1 PRRGIRLHPSD
12 LKVTIG
18 ESWLLECVPPLGH
31 PEPTISWKKNGFSKE
46 KLLVAHAQKSD
57 AGAYIC
63 LAVNQVGEQV
73 SRAATVSVFGKKVQM
88 IRVHLGFV
96 LHLKGHYLRYFGTMH
111 EHLLETPLTKIGS
124 CQPAKMGFRKH
135 SASSIVER
143 PTFIRRPS
151 DIVASVGSSVQFICG
166 IHGDPKL
173 VVQWYKEDGELP
185 SGRYE
190 VDQENVLQIHHLT
203 MCDAGKYICAAY
215 SRGGTIFA
223 KAALTV
229 EDTRQKEWNRP
240 KDVTKELMD
249 IRVCLINVTP
259 TSQPIE
265 AYKVFYHSLLP
276 TKAHWAEWDVARDQQ
291 TIIPGLER
299 GYKYEFKVRPYLGK
313 IHGIDSN
320 VWFLGNET
328 HPGFNRTVDGD
339 THSLETI
346 GLPSGHKY
354 CVKVAAI
361 NGAEPMVEK
370 MAKSPDFLS
379 ANYMLEL
386 VRQPVFIASIGSALW
401 IMLMVLAVY
410 VCQQQARQFGGGRC
424 ALGEGKEADC
434 VQTAPSVSQFLRM
447 NKKWGGRMKVHL
459 SKIIFECFCFFVVL
473 EEEFRLHPSDLKVT
487 IGESWLLECVPP
499 LGHPEPTISWKKNG
513 FSKEKLLV
521 AHAQKSD
528 AGAYICLAVNQVGEQ
543 VSRAAT
549 VSVFER
555 PTFIRRPSDIVASV
569 GSSVQ
574 FICGIHGDPKLVV
587 QWYKEDGEL
596 PSGRYEVDQ
605 ENVLQIHHLTMCDAG
620 KYICAAYSRGGTI
633 FAKAALTV
641 EDTRQKEWNR
651 PKDVTKELMDIR
663 VCLIN
668 VTPTSQPIEAYK
680 VFYHSLLPTKA
691 HWAEWDVARDQ
702 QTIIPGLERGYKYEF
717 KVRPYLGK
725 IHGIDSNVW
734 FLGNETHPGFNRTVD
749 GDTHSLE
756 TIGLP
761 SGHKYCVK
769 VAAINGAGVGI
780 ASNPVC
786 GTAEPM
792 VEKMAKSPDFL
803 SANYMLELVRQPVF
817 IASIGSA
824 LWIMLM
830 VLAVYVCQQQARQ
843 FGGGRRYA
851 LGEGLYR
858 NASDDTI
865 IKHRVDA
872 GDSPWLSNTWKS
884 TSGSKNYS
892 TSSSLSSQLLWK
904 ESKDSQEFH
913 KSTVSFD
920 RQSQGSRIQ
929 TIPLVPDS
937 SNSSPYGAFRM
948 NLPAKD
954 LKTFYSSLPYLS
966 NPNIQSMELTQ
977 TGELMSHGR
986 QNLRTDWAGGQ
997 GRTQQGPW
1005 KAVGSL
1011 SPNRTIR
1018 GSWAKYDKKELQQ
1031 VHSTPMSPS
1040 GFSADWSNHSSPSS
1054 VVSSGKHRRVNGRAK
1069 KVLKTYSSSKFS
1081 LCSCTCYLHPPED
1094 FMDQQ
1099 LDKDSL
1105 KTVKESLDENQSFPT
1120 LPYNQLSAASVPVSL
1135 SDDQETVLT
1144 PEELLE
1150 NDVLDEDEDPNMVEG
1165 PCSSTKFFRSSCQT
1179 PSSSL
1184 SEDEA
1189 SLGGSLVNGWGSV
1202 SEDNGTSTRCSLVSS
1217 SDGSFLL
1224 DANFAQALAV
1234 AVDSFC
1240 FGLAKKEVDRPLTDF
1255 LPPVSSLDGL
1265 LHPQALTKSSEE
1277 VQQRLGSQPLPVWE
1291 WSTDWV
1297 EEMETKYMQPA
1308 ENWEAAVKPGKG
1320 RIAAPEEAQLVPT
1333 SIQQGTNDK
1342 CCCSKVEGH
1351 LPGMLK

>member
-1 PRRGIRLHPSD
+1 MSRRKYIEPSRLWIWASFLLVEGSRSRSVEFAPQILDHPSNLVVRKDQPATLNCRADGNPAPTIEWYRNGKYVKPSKEDATSQPTLLPDGSLFFLRLSQEKGKSDEGVYHCLARNRLGKAMSKNASLYLEVLEEEFRLHPSD

-18 ESWLLECVPPLGH
+18 ESWLLECVPPLGR
-31 PEPTISWKKNGFSKE
+31 PEPIISWRKNGVPLSAENGHYEFSKE

-57 AGAYIC
+57 AGAYSC

-73 SRAATVSVFGKKVQM
+73 SRAATVTVF
-88 IRVHLGFV
+88 
-96 LHLKGHYLRYFGTMH
+96 
-111 EHLLETPLTKIGS
+111 
-124 CQPAKMGFRKH
+124 
-135 SASSIVER
+135 ER

-151 DIVASVGSSVQFICG
+151 DVVASVGSSVQFTCG

-215 SRGGTIFA
+215 SHGGTIFA

-229 EDTRQKEWNRP
+229 EDPLDTRQKEWNRP
-240 KDVTKELMD
+240 KDVTKELME
-249 IRVCLINVTP
+249 IRVCLVNVTIVPSAPAAHLHWKVTP

-320 VWFLGNET
+320 VRHLYIPEEV
-328 HPGFNRTVDGD
+328 PSAAPQIISITV
-339 THSLETI
+339 
-346 GLPSGHKY
+346 
-354 CVKVAAI
+354 
-361 NGAEPMVEK
+361 
-370 MAKSPDFLS
+370 
-379 ANYMLEL
+379 
-386 VRQPVFIASIGSALW
+386 
-401 IMLMVLAVY
+401 
-410 VCQQQARQFGGGRC
+410 
-424 ALGEGKEADC
+424 
-434 VQTAPSVSQFLRM
+434 
-447 NKKWGGRMKVHL
+447 
-459 SKIIFECFCFFVVL
+459 
-473 EEEFRLHPSDLKVT
+473 
-487 IGESWLLECVPP
+487 
-499 LGHPEPTISWKKNG
+499 
-513 FSKEKLLV
+513 
-521 AHAQKSD
+521 
-528 AGAYICLAVNQVGEQ
+528 
-543 VSRAAT
+543 
-549 VSVFER
+549 
-555 PTFIRRPSDIVASV
+555 
-569 GSSVQ
+569 
-574 FICGIHGDPKLVV
+574 
-587 QWYKEDGEL
+587 
-596 PSGRYEVDQ
+596 
-605 ENVLQIHHLTMCDAG
+605 
-620 KYICAAYSRGGTI
+620 SRGGNSTVI
-633 FAKAALTV
+633 LHWEPPPPDTHNGIIKAY
-641 EDTRQKEWNR
+641 Q
-651 PKDVTKELMDIR
+651 
-663 VCLIN
+663 
-668 VTPTSQPIEAYK
+668 
-680 VFYHSLLPTKA
+680 
-691 HWAEWDVARDQ
+691 
-702 QTIIPGLERGYKYEF
+702 
-717 KVRPYLGK
+717 
-725 IHGIDSNVW
+725 VW

-786 GTAEPM
+786 GIAEPM

-817 IASIGSA
+817 IASVGSA

-872 GDSPWLSNTWKS
+872 GDSPWLSDTWKS

-892 TSSSLSSQLLWK
+892 TSSSLSSQLLWM

-913 KSTVSFD
+913 KSSIHF
-920 RQSQGSRIQ
+920 
-929 TIPLVPDS
+929 L
-937 SNSSPYGAFRM
+937 
-948 NLPAKD
+948 L
-954 LKTFYSSLPYLS
+954 L
-966 NPNIQSMELTQ
+966 
-977 TGELMSHGR
+977 H
-986 QNLRTDWAGGQ
+986 
-997 GRTQQGPW
+997 
-1005 KAVGSL
+1005 
-1011 SPNRTIR
+1011 
-1018 GSWAKYDKKELQQ
+1018 SW
-1031 VHSTPMSPS
+1031 
-1040 GFSADWSNHSSPSS
+1040 
-1054 VVSSGKHRRVNGRAK
+1054 
-1069 KVLKTYSSSKFS
+1069 
-1081 LCSCTCYLHPPED
+1081 CSCTCYLHPPED
-1094 FMDQQ
+1094 FMNQQ

-1120 LPYNQLSAASVPVSL
+1120 LPYNQLSAASDPASL

-1144 PEELLE
+1144 PEEVAEYLELSTETDCQREPDDSDSTTSHILFPSHSYGYICGPLAIELLE

-1189 SLGGSLVNGWGSV
+1189 SLGGSLVNGWGSI

-1240 FGLAKKEVDRPLTDF
+1240 FGLAKKEIDRPLTDF
-1255 LPPVSSLDGL
+1255 LPPASPLDGL
-1265 LHPQALTKSSEE
+1265 LPPRPLTKSSEE
-1277 VQQRLGSQPLPVWE
+1277 VQRKLGSQPLPVWE

-1297 EEMETKYMQPA
+1297 EEMEAKYMQPA

-1333 SIQQGTNDK
+1333 FIQQGTNDK

>member
-1 PRRGIRLHPSD
+1 MSRRKYIEPSRLWIWASFLLVEGSRSRSVEFAPQILDHPSNLVVRKDQPATLNCRADGNPAPTIEWYRNGKYVKPSKEDATSQPTLLPDGSLFFLRLSQEKGKSDEGVYHCLARNRLGKAMSKNASLYLEVLEEEFRLHPSD

-31 PEPTISWKKNGFSKE
+31 PEPIISWKKNGVPLSAENGHYEFSKE

-57 AGAYIC
+57 AGAYSC

-73 SRAATVSVFGKKVQM
+73 SRAATVTVF
-88 IRVHLGFV
+88 
-96 LHLKGHYLRYFGTMH
+96 
-111 EHLLETPLTKIGS
+111 
-124 CQPAKMGFRKH
+124 
-135 SASSIVER
+135 ER

-151 DIVASVGSSVQFICG
+151 DVVASVGSSVQFTCG

-215 SRGGTIFA
+215 SHGGTIFA

-229 EDTRQKEWNRP
+229 EDPLDTRQKEWNRP

-249 IRVCLINVTP
+249 IRVCLVNVTIVPSAPAAHLHWKVTP

-320 VWFLGNET
+320 VRHLYIPEEV
-328 HPGFNRTVDGD
+328 PSAAPQIISITV
-339 THSLETI
+339 
-346 GLPSGHKY
+346 
-354 CVKVAAI
+354 
-361 NGAEPMVEK
+361 
-370 MAKSPDFLS
+370 
-379 ANYMLEL
+379 
-386 VRQPVFIASIGSALW
+386 
-401 IMLMVLAVY
+401 
-410 VCQQQARQFGGGRC
+410 
-424 ALGEGKEADC
+424 
-434 VQTAPSVSQFLRM
+434 
-447 NKKWGGRMKVHL
+447 
-459 SKIIFECFCFFVVL
+459 
-473 EEEFRLHPSDLKVT
+473 
-487 IGESWLLECVPP
+487 
-499 LGHPEPTISWKKNG
+499 
-513 FSKEKLLV
+513 
-521 AHAQKSD
+521 
-528 AGAYICLAVNQVGEQ
+528 
-543 VSRAAT
+543 
-549 VSVFER
+549 
-555 PTFIRRPSDIVASV
+555 
-569 GSSVQ
+569 
-574 FICGIHGDPKLVV
+574 
-587 QWYKEDGEL
+587 
-596 PSGRYEVDQ
+596 
-605 ENVLQIHHLTMCDAG
+605 
-620 KYICAAYSRGGTI
+620 SRGGNSTVI
-633 FAKAALTV
+633 LHWEPPPPDTHNGIIKAY
-641 EDTRQKEWNR
+641 Q
-651 PKDVTKELMDIR
+651 
-663 VCLIN
+663 
-668 VTPTSQPIEAYK
+668 
-680 VFYHSLLPTKA
+680 
-691 HWAEWDVARDQ
+691 
-702 QTIIPGLERGYKYEF
+702 
-717 KVRPYLGK
+717 
-725 IHGIDSNVW
+725 VW

-803 SANYMLELVRQPVF
+803 STNYMLELVRQPVF
-817 IASIGSA
+817 IASVGSA

-872 GDSPWLSNTWKS
+872 GDSPWLSDTWKS

-892 TSSSLSSQLLWK
+892 TSSSLSSQLLWM

-929 TIPLVPDS
+929 IVPLVPDS
-937 SNSSPYGAFRM
+937 SNSSPYGAFCT

-966 NPNIQSMELTQ
+966 NPNLQSMELTQ
-977 TGELMSHGR
+977 AGELMSHGS
-986 QNLRTDWAGGQ
+986 QNLRTDRASGQ

-1005 KAVGSL
+1005 KTVGSL

-1018 GSWAKYDKKELQQ
+1018 GFWAKYDKKELQQ

-1081 LCSCTCYLHPPED
+1081 LCSSQNVPSLPPPPPIPPG
-1094 FMDQQ
+1094 FQAQ
-1099 LDKDSL
+1099 ALQDSSTKQEEPDDSDSTTSHIL
-1105 KTVKESLDENQSFPT
+1105 FPSHSYGYICGP
-1120 LPYNQLSAASVPVSL
+1120 LAI
-1135 SDDQETVLT
+1135 
-1144 PEELLE
+1144 ELLE

-1240 FGLAKKEVDRPLTDF
+1240 FGLAKKEIDRPLTDF
-1255 LPPVSSLDGL
+1255 LPPASPLDGL

-1277 VQQRLGSQPLPVWE
+1277 VQQKLGSQPLPVWE

-1297 EEMETKYMQPA
+1297 EEMEAKYMQPA
-1308 ENWEAAVKPGKG
+1308 ENWEAAVMPGKG

-1333 SIQQGTNDK
+1333 FIQQGTNDK

>member
-1 PRRGIRLHPSD
+1 MGGAQQPEASQEMDFGVWDGEAEATSVTCVKLVIARSKDIGDERYGRAMERDGSRSRSVEFAPQILDHPSNLVVRKDQPATLNCRADGNPAPTIEWYRNGKYVKPSKEDATSQPTLLPDGSLFFLRLSQEKGKSDEGVYHCLARNHLGKAMSKNASLYLEVLEEEFRLHPSD

-31 PEPTISWKKNGFSKE
+31 PEPTISWKKNGVPLSAENGHYEFSKE

-57 AGAYIC
+57 AGAYSC

-73 SRAATVSVFGKKVQM
+73 SRAATVTVF
-88 IRVHLGFV
+88 
-96 LHLKGHYLRYFGTMH
+96 
-111 EHLLETPLTKIGS
+111 
-124 CQPAKMGFRKH
+124 
-135 SASSIVER
+135 ER

-151 DIVASVGSSVQFICG
+151 DVVASVGSSVQFICG

-215 SRGGTIFA
+215 SHGGTIFA

-229 EDTRQKEWNRP
+229 EDPLDTRQKEWNRP
-240 KDVTKELMD
+240 KDVTKELVD
-249 IRVCLINVTP
+249 IRVCLVNVTIVPSAPAAHLHWKKDYTKAHFQLLYCLKVTP

-320 VWFLGNET
+320 V
-328 HPGFNRTVDGD
+328 
-339 THSLETI
+339 
-346 GLPSGHKY
+346 
-354 CVKVAAI
+354 
-361 NGAEPMVEK
+361 
-370 MAKSPDFLS
+370 
-379 ANYMLEL
+379 
-386 VRQPVFIASIGSALW
+386 RQLYIP
-401 IMLMVLAVY
+401 
-410 VCQQQARQFGGGRC
+410 
-424 ALGEGKEADC
+424 EEA
-434 VQTAPSVSQFLRM
+434 
-447 NKKWGGRMKVHL
+447 
-459 SKIIFECFCFFVVL
+459 
-473 EEEFRLHPSDLKVT
+473 
-487 IGESWLLECVPP
+487 
-499 LGHPEPTISWKKNG
+499 
-513 FSKEKLLV
+513 
-521 AHAQKSD
+521 
-528 AGAYICLAVNQVGEQ
+528 
-543 VSRAAT
+543 
-549 VSVFER
+549 
-555 PTFIRRPSDIVASV
+555 
-569 GSSVQ
+569 
-574 FICGIHGDPKLVV
+574 
-587 QWYKEDGEL
+587 
-596 PSGRYEVDQ
+596 
-605 ENVLQIHHLTMCDAG
+605 
-620 KYICAAYSRGGTI
+620 
-633 FAKAALTV
+633 
-641 EDTRQKEWNR
+641 
-651 PKDVTKELMDIR
+651 
-663 VCLIN
+663 
-668 VTPTSQPIEAYK
+668 
-680 VFYHSLLPTKA
+680 
-691 HWAEWDVARDQ
+691 
-702 QTIIPGLERGYKYEF
+702 
-717 KVRPYLGK
+717 
-725 IHGIDSNVW
+725 
-734 FLGNETHPGFNRTVD
+734 
-749 GDTHSLE
+749 
-756 TIGLP
+756 
-761 SGHKYCVK
+761 
-769 VAAINGAGVGI
+769 
-780 ASNPVC
+780 
-786 GTAEPM
+786 
-792 VEKMAKSPDFL
+792 
-803 SANYMLELVRQPVF
+803 
-817 IASIGSA
+817 
-824 LWIMLM
+824 
-830 VLAVYVCQQQARQ
+830 
-843 FGGGRRYA
+843 
-851 LGEGLYR
+851 
-858 NASDDTI
+858 
-865 IKHRVDA
+865 
-872 GDSPWLSNTWKS
+872 
-884 TSGSKNYS
+884 
-892 TSSSLSSQLLWK
+892 
-904 ESKDSQEFH
+904 
-913 KSTVSFD
+913 VSFD

-937 SNSSPYGAFRM
+937 SNSSPYEAFRM

-977 TGELMSHGR
+977 VGELMSHGS
-986 QNLRTDWAGGQ
+986 QNLRTDRASGQ

-1081 LCSCTCYLHPPED
+1081 LCSSQNGPSLPPPPPIPPGFQALQDSSTKQECSCTCYLHPPED
-1094 FMDQQ
+1094 FMNQQ

-1144 PEELLE
+1144 PEEVAEYLELSTETDCQSYGYICGPLAIELLE

-1165 PCSSTKFFRSSCQT
+1165 PCSSTKFFHSSCQT

-1255 LPPVSSLDGL
+1255 LPPVSPLDGL

-1297 EEMETKYMQPA
+1297 EEMEAKYRQPA

-1333 SIQQGTNDK
+1333 SIQQGMNDK
-1342 CCCSKVEGH
+1342 CCCSKDGAPSKCSASGQWDMGGFEALKTLSDKRMMAAEVSNSWQASPGVDPGSETFTVLKEKYTKEGERDSTAQDTTDSGISVFRSSVESEAGWAGDLAQPRLAGQLDIVSLAGTRH
-1351 LPGMLK
+1351 DLYEWLIAVK